1 MQSEL
6 PLRKDNLYH
15 LNLELLQSTD
25 KIKEYELSI
34 DKQKQLLK
42 DKQTQTEVLQ
52 EKVALYSQR
61 LLQETGDWDK
71 KQANVLRLAE
81 LKENYTKFLQSA
93 KQDRQRLENDIS
105 DHEHKLKNL
114 QLKEQKLLQSI
125 VNKSEWRNHRTSG
138 GGKAGSG
145 VYESHETS

>member
-1 MQSEL
+1 MRTADL
-6 PLRKDNLYH
+6 H
-15 LNLELLQSTD
+15 ELLVVLRRHLPIGDPDVLFIRDVVADGLLRHLSALRSGHSDAHSTD

-93 KQDRQRLENDIS
+93 
-105 DHEHKLKNL
+105 H
-114 QLKEQKLLQSI
+114 
-125 VNKSEWRNHRTSG
+125 
-138 GGKAGSG
+138 
-145 VYESHETS
+145 